1 MPGEIR
7 TDIPATAVPRFPVLR
22 LTWREDGTITLG
34 DATVTVPE
42 GTEPRIAA
50 LKACAEHALERGGD
64 QPTIRVIA
72 IDETSGQTWPMGVTG
87 EGDIIE
93 LEPVTDDT
101 EQGEQTKPS
110 RRAFFAASAV
120 AGATILGGGGL
131 ATALLVRSRREPEP
145 TVAPPPPGSGDLVP
159 VAVPE
164 GYKVTAAWTVEVAP
178 NTPVTALTDGRTL
191 TIAPDTRDL
200 RAHDPATGTISWTGT
215 GNNSAL
221 TVDEVVIDGRRF
233 LIALDNSGVLKL
245 WPLDQGPNIA
255 ATSLELPAREAT
267 LYTSGPAPAVSLPT
281 QSGYIFDGPEGIELD
296 IPVGYQLISATPDGQ
311 AVLLGKRD
319 WALLTPGQTEVKNP
333 TELLLPSKNHSIAGG
348 FMLGDDRLLVRQD
361 GPDDSQWALYATD
374 ASNAILTAPAP
385 SRGSMPTPGD
395 LLHAPDRQT
404 WALDGLVATADSL
417 STVYDTTITAVTGQ
431 GIYADGSD
439 GPVLIHPRSGDL
451 TALPEDTTPPSVLAD
466 DHAVIVANKLDTPTA
481 YTVEARS

>member
-34 DATVTVPE
+34 DTTITVPE
-42 GTEPRIAA
+42 GVEPRIAA
-50 LKACAEHALERGGD
+50 LIACAEHALERGGD

-72 IDETSGQTWPMGVTG
+72 IDEASGQTWPMGVTA

-93 LEPVTDDT
+93 LEPATDHT
-101 EQGEQTKPS
+101 EQGKQKKPS
-110 RRAFFAASAV
+110 RRAFFAASTV
-120 AGATILGGGGL
+120 AGASVLGGGGL
-131 ATALLVRSRREPEP
+131 AAALLVRSRREPEP

-164 GYKVTAAWTVEVAP
+164 GYAATAAWTVEVAQ

-200 RAHDPATGTISWTGT
+200 RVHDPATGKVAWTGT
-215 GNNSAL
+215 GNSSAL
-221 TVDEVVIDGRRF
+221 TLDEVVIDGRSF

-245 WPLDQGPNIA
+245 WPLNQGPTIA

-281 QSGYIFDGPEGIELD
+281 QSGYIFNGPEGIELD

-311 AVLLGKRD
+311 AVLLGKRA
-319 WALLTPGQTEVKNP
+319 WASLEPGQTTVENP
-333 TELLLPSKNHSIAGG
+333 TELLLPSNNHSIAGG
-348 FMLGDDRLLVRQD
+348 FMLGADRLLVRQD

-374 ASNAILTAPAP
+374 ASNAILTAPAT
-385 SRGSMPTPGD
+385 STGTMPTPGD
-395 LLHAPDRQT
+395 LLHTPDRQT

-417 STVYDTTITAVTGQ
+417 AAVNDTTITAVTGQ

-451 TALPEDTTPPSVLAD
+451 TALPDDTTAPSVLSG
-466 DHAVIVANKLDTPTA
+466 DHAVIVADKLDTPTA
-481 YTVEARS
+481 YTVEATS